1 MRISVVICAYTMDR
15 WNTLVAA
22 VRSCEEQTLKPDEV
36 IVVIDYNEELRVRAA
51 QEFKSVYVVANESTK
66 GVSGARNT
74 GVAASSGDIV
84 AFLDDDA
91 YADSDWLEQLT
102 LPMTSPEV
110 AGVGGWIL
118 PHWPGSPPAWFP
130 ETFLWIL
137 GCSYA
142 GLPETN
148 CPIRNPIGASMAIHR
163 RVFATVGG
171 FTEGIGR
178 IGVTPL
184 GCEETELC
192 IRYTA
197 AYPGQQ
203 FVMARDAVVHQWVP
217 VSRLT
222 WHYFWTRCWAEGLS
236 KAAVSF
242 LVGSDYGLAAERQH
256 VVRSLPREF
265 VTSLRSLFVHPKS
278 AASRLALIV
287 IGTTCAAAGL
297 VWGRVAVR
305 LTPIAF
311 SSGELTK
318 LTEALRAKGGPLPA
332 DLRDVAAPHTMQ
344 YEESTSNL
352 SDAETSEPITPPR
365 VVLVRSDTDGAL

>member
-1 MRISVVICAYTMDR
+1 MDR

-22 VRSCEEQTLKPDEV
+22 VRSCEEQTLKPSEI
-36 IVVIDYNEELRVRAA
+36 IVVIDYNEELRVRAT
-51 QEFKSVYVVANESTK
+51 QEFTSVYVVANESTK

-102 LPMTSPEV
+102 LPMTNPDV

-118 PHWPGSPPAWFP
+118 PHWPASPPAWFP

-148 CPIRNPIGASMAIHR
+148 FPIRNPIGASMAIHR

-197 AYPGQQ
+197 AFPGQQ

-242 LVGSDYGLAAERQH
+242 LV
-256 VVRSLPREF
+256 
-265 VTSLRSLFVHPKS
+265 
-278 AASRLALIV
+278 LIV

-311 SSGELTK
+311 SSSELAR
-318 LTEALRAKGGPLPA
+318 LTNALRAKGGPLPA
-332 DLRDVAAPHTMQ
+332 DLNESATSANLIERNVNASDIEDDVAKATKDSKP
-344 YEESTSNL
+344 E
-352 SDAETSEPITPPR
+352 
-365 VVLVRSDTDGAL
+365 VLVDTHGTFTRKEVSLDGDN

>member
-22 VRSCEEQTLKPDEV
+22 VRSCEEQTLKPSEI
-36 IVVIDYNEELRVRAA
+36 IVVIDYNEELRVRAT
-51 QEFKSVYVVANESTK
+51 QEFTSVYVVANESTK

-102 LPMTSPEV
+102 LPM
-110 AGVGGWIL
+110 
-118 PHWPGSPPAWFP
+118 
-130 ETFLWIL
+130 
-137 GCSYA
+137 CSYA

-148 CPIRNPIGASMAIHR
+148 FPIRNPIGASMAIHR

-197 AYPGQQ
+197 AFPGQQ

-256 VVRSLPREF
+256 LVRSLPREF
-265 VTSLRSLFVHPKS
+265 ASSLRSLFVHPKS
-278 AASRLALIV
+278 AASRLVLIV

-311 SSGELTK
+311 SSSELAR
-318 LTEALRAKGGPLPA
+318 LTNALRAKGGPLPA
-332 DLRDVAAPHTMQ
+332 DLNESATSANLIERNVNTSDIEDDVAKATKDSKP
-344 YEESTSNL
+344 E
-352 SDAETSEPITPPR
+352 
-365 VVLVRSDTDGAL
+365 VLVDTHGTFTRKEVSLDGDN

>member
-15 WNTLVAA
+15 WSTLVAA
-22 VRSCEEQTLKPDEV
+22 VRSCGEQTLKPDEV
-36 IVVIDYNEELRVRAA
+36 IVVIDYNEELRLRATKEFGGVR
-51 QEFKSVYVVANESTK
+51 VVANKSTK

-74 GVAASSGDIV
+74 GVAAAYGDIV

-91 YADSDWLEQLT
+91 YADKDWLEQLT
-102 LPMTSPEV
+102 LPMTNPKV

-118 PHWPGSPPAWFP
+118 PHWPAEPPAWFP

-148 CPIRNPIGASMAIHR
+148 FPIRNPIGASMAIHR
-163 RVFATVGG
+163 RVFSSVGG

-178 IGVTPL
+178 IGLTPL

-197 AYPGQQ
+197 AFPDEQ

-242 LVGSDYGLAAERQH
+242 LVGSDSGLSAERQH
-256 VVRSLPREF
+256 VIRALPREF
-265 VTSLRSLFVHPKS
+265 ASTLRALFTHPKS
-278 AASRLALIV
+278 ASSRLALIV
-287 IGTTCAAAGL
+287 IGTTCAAAGV

-311 SSGELTK
+311 SSGDLSSLAEVLRSEESP
-318 LTEALRAKGGPLPA
+318 LSSMNPSSVNPSTEPTSLDLPDVTTPL
-332 DLRDVAAPHTMQ
+332 DSDVAPVA
-344 YEESTSNL
+344 
-352 SDAETSEPITPPR
+352 
-365 VVLVRSDTDGAL
+365 LVDGASEIK

>member
-22 VRSCEEQTLKPDEV
+22 VRSCELQTLKPDEV
-36 IVVIDYNEELRVRAA
+36 IVIIDYNEELRARAT
-51 QEFKSVYVVANESTK
+51 QEFKGVYVLANESTK

-91 YADSDWLEQLT
+91 YADPDWLEQLT
-102 LPMTSPEV
+102 LPMTDPEV

-118 PHWPGSPPAWFP
+118 PHWPAAPPAWFP

-148 CPIRNPIGASMAIHR
+148 FPIRNPIGASMAIHR
-163 RVFATVGG
+163 RVFQTVGG

-197 AYPGQQ
+197 AYPGQH
-203 FVMARDAVVHQWVP
+203 FVMARDAIVHQWVP

-242 LVGSDYGLAAERQH
+242 LVGPHSGLAAERQH
-256 VVRSLPREF
+256 LVRSLPREF
-265 VTSLRSLFVHPKS
+265 FSSLRSLVVHPKS
-278 AASRLALIV
+278 GSSRLALIV

-297 VWGRVAVR
+297 LWGRVAVR

-311 SSGELTK
+311 SSGELSQ
-318 LTEALRAKGGPLPA
+318 LTEALRSKGVPLPLDQSDFPTSRSA
-332 DLRDVAAPHTMQ
+332 ATGSDVVPSEFTL
-344 YEESTSNL
+344 ESAL
-352 SDAETSEPITPPR
+352 DAVS
-365 VVLVRSDTDGAL
+365 LDDA

>member
-1 MRISVVICAYTMDR
+1 VVRISIVICAYTMDR

-36 IVVIDYNEELRVRAA
+36 IVVIDYNDELRLRAA
-51 QEFKSVYVVANESTK
+51 KEFEGVYVVANESTK

-102 LPMTSPEV
+102 LPMTNPDV
-110 AGVGGWIL
+110 AGAGGWIL
-118 PHWPGSPPAWFP
+118 PHWPATPPAWFP

-148 CPIRNPIGASMAIHR
+148 FPIRNPIGASMAIHR
-163 RVFATVGG
+163 RVFTTVGG

-197 AYPGQQ
+197 AFPGQK

-256 VVRSLPREF
+256 LVRSLPREF
-265 VTSLRSLFVHPKS
+265 TSSLRSLFVHPKS

-287 IGTTCAAAGL
+287 IGTACAVAGL

-311 SSGELTK
+311 SSGELAELTNK
-318 LTEALRAKGGPLPA
+318 LREKGGPLPA
-332 DLRDVAAPHTMQ
+332 DLSELSSPANPGANIA
-344 YEESTSNL
+344 TSL
-352 SDAETSEPITPPR
+352 SADDIKTTE
-365 VVLVRSDTDGAL
+365 